1 MRHEIKY
8 NTEQEELKI
17 SEYGRNI
24 QEYVQLICGMEEKE
38 VRTKLTNGL
47 VSIISFM
54 NPTLKQQEGY
64 EQIIWDHL
72 HIISDLKL
80 DVDCPYPIPQLEEVY
95 SKPDPLGYDTNRIRF
110 RFYGRNLQLM
120 VEKAAS
126 MKEGEDRESFIN
138 IIASF
143 MFNSSRN
150 WNDENLSKDVITDH
164 ILTLSKGKLKLDP
177 ESLNITIEAIHRKNY
192 SNNKSNH
199 NNKGRTSK
207 NYRSNNNNRGVR
219 R

>member
-1 MRHEIKY
+1 MSHEIKY

-24 QEYVQLICGMEEKE
+24 QEYVQLICKMEDKEK
-38 VRTKLTNGL
+38 RTKLANGL

-54 NPTLKQQEGY
+54 NPTLKQQVGY

-72 HIISDLKL
+72 HIIADFKL
-80 DVDCPYPIPQLEEVY
+80 DVDCPFPVPELAEVFA
-95 SKPDPLGYDTNRIRF
+95 KPDPLGYDTNRIRF

-120 VEKAAS
+120 VEKAVT
-126 MKEGEDRESFIN
+126 MEEGEDKTSFVN

-150 WNDENLSKDVITDH
+150 WNDENLSNDVIADH
-164 ILTLSKGKLKLDP
+164 ILTLSKGKLTVVP
-177 ESLNITIEAIHRKNY
+177 EELNITIEAIHKR
-192 SNNKSNH
+192 SNNNRSKN
-199 NNKGRTSK
+199 NNKGRSNR
-207 NYRSNNNNRGVR
+207 NYKSNTRNTR